1 MGDRRMTTKMRI
13 WDSLCKTNPN
23 YTRSVPSS
31 YGKKITSIDPMYQ
44 IQMMTDLF
52 GPVGQGWKYT
62 VEYKHIPNEGFFG
75 FIYAEVCIHYCIHG
89 DWFSYGPVCSVQNL
103 CKKNG
108 TLDDEAPKKA
118 MTDAMTKAFSHLGM
132 SADVFLGKFDD
143 SKYVQEVKKEFSKP
157 QVKAFPKTNGKKN
170 IKLDMEELDMGRIKN
185 DIQVIDDIYALR
197 KWRKANSDLFDSNNK
212 SLREY
217 RQLTDLYETHET
229 KLNQGVITNG

>member
-1 MGDRRMTTKMRI
+1 MTKMRI
-13 WDSLCKTNPN
+13 WDSLCKTNPD

-44 IQMMTDLF
+44 IQCMTETF
-52 GPVGQGWKYT
+52 GPVGLGWKYNVKYT
-62 VEYKHIPNEGFFG
+62 YQDNLVF
-75 FIYAEVCIHYCIHG
+75 AEVSIHYCVH
-89 DWFSYGPVCSVQNL
+89 DNWFEYGPVCSVQNL
-103 CKKNG
+103 FKKNG
-108 TLDDEAPKKA
+108 NLDDEAPKKA

-185 DIQVIDDIYALR
+185 DIHKIDDIYALR

-217 RQLTDLYETHET
+217 KQITDLYETHET

>member
-1 MGDRRMTTKMRI
+1 MTTKMRI

-44 IQMMTDLF
+44 IQCMTETF
-52 GPVGQGWKYT
+52 GPVGLGWKYNVKYT
-62 VEYKHIPNEGFFG
+62 YQDNLVF
-75 FIYAEVCIHYCIHG
+75 AEVSIHYCVH
-89 DWFSYGPVCSVQNL
+89 DNWFEYGPVCSVQNL
-103 CKKNG
+103 FKKNG
-108 TLDDEAPKKA
+108 NLDDEAPKKA

>member
-1 MGDRRMTTKMRI
+1 MGDKRMTTKMRI
-13 WDSLCKTNPN
+13 WDSLCKTNPD

-44 IQMMTDLF
+44 IQCMTETF
-52 GPVGQGWKYT
+52 GPVGLGWKYNVKYT
-62 VEYKHIPNEGFFG
+62 YQDNLVF
-75 FIYAEVCIHYCIHG
+75 AEVSIHYCVH
-89 DWFSYGPVCSVQNL
+89 DNWFEYGPVCSVQNL
-103 CKKNG
+103 FKKNG
-108 TLDDEAPKKA
+108 NLDDEAPKKA

-170 IKLDMEELDMGRIKN
+170 IKIDMDNLNMSLIQN
-185 DIQVIDDIYALR
+185 DIEKINDIYALR
-197 KWRKANSDLFDSNNK
+197 QWKKNNSDLFDSNNK

-217 RQLTDLYETHET
+217 RHINNLYENRET

>member
-1 MGDRRMTTKMRI
+1 MGDKRMTTKMRI
-13 WDSLCKTNPN
+13 WDSLCKTNPD

-44 IQMMTDLF
+44 IQCMTETF
-52 GPVGQGWKYT
+52 GPVGLGWKYNVKYT
-62 VEYKHIPNEGFFG
+62 YQDNLVF
-75 FIYAEVCIHYCIHG
+75 AEVSIHYCVH
-89 DWFSYGPVCSVQNL
+89 DNWFEYGPVCSVQNL
-103 CKKNG
+103 FKKNG
-108 TLDDEAPKKA
+108 NLDDEAPKKA

-170 IKLDMEELDMGRIKN
+170 IKLDMEELDMGRIKS
-185 DIQVIDDIYALR
+185 DIQKIKDIYALR
-197 KWRKANSDLFDSNNK
+197 KWKADNADLFDSNNK

-217 RQLTDLYETHET
+217 RQVTDFYDTHKT

>member
-1 MGDRRMTTKMRI
+1 MTTKMRI
-13 WDSLCKTNPN
+13 WDSLCKTNPD

-44 IQMMTDLF
+44 IQCMTETF
-52 GPVGQGWKYT
+52 GPVGLGWKYNVKYT
-62 VEYKHIPNEGFFG
+62 YQDNLVF
-75 FIYAEVCIHYCIHG
+75 AEVSIHYCVH
-89 DWFSYGPVCSVQNL
+89 DNWFEYGPVCSVQNL
-103 CKKNG
+103 FKKNG
-108 TLDDEAPKKA
+108 NLDDEAPKKA